1 MTGVQTCALPI
12 SWSKKSK
19 ILPRDHQRLFNF
31 LNSTM
36 EPWDGPAAIAATD
49 NEWAIAA
56 NDRNG
61 LRPLRYT
68 ITKDKLLFAGSETG
82 MIELDEK
89 KIISK
94 GRLGPGEIIGIRIN
108 KGKVFNNNEIKN
120 YLAKEFKH
128 FNNQIVDL
136 EKKITIDKRSEERR
150 VGKEC
155 RSRWSPYH

>member
-1 MTGVQTCALPI
+1 
-12 SWSKKSK
+12 
-19 ILPRDHQRLFNF
+19 
-31 LNSTM
+31 M

-49 NEWAIAA
+49 NEWVIVA

-89 KIISK
+89 NIISK

-108 KGKVFNNNEIKN
+108 KGKVFNNIEIKN
-120 YLAKEFKH
+120 YLSKEFKH
-128 FNNQIVDL
+128 FNNQIIDLDKKIIINKEKFIFSGSELRKRQHAFGISIEDL
-136 EKKITIDKRSEERR
+136 ELILHPRQKMLKKRLAQWEMIHR
-150 VGKEC
+150 
-155 RSRWSPYH
+155 